1 MQTGLK
7 KTVGQISVASGL
19 LASSVTNEGTQSL
32 LRKNDE
38 TQQAA
43 TAINKMTA
51 ALEDGER
58 HGLAWLHSAI
68 TGRSIFYSTPS
79 GEYSRRLFTR
89 CLGRRLQKMT
99 LIRISSQNGS
109 SLFDELL
116 LKPPLVGSDL
126 ATPFHSV
133 PRLPNWELPNHLQRP
148 I

>member
-58 HGLAWLHSAI
+58 HGFHVHNSFTWNFLVTEDDAPDIEALRKAA
-68 TGRSIFYSTPS
+68 TG
-79 GEYSRRLFTR
+79 G
-89 CLGRRLQKMT
+89 
-99 LIRISSQNGS
+99 
-109 SLFDELL
+109 
-116 LKPPLVGSDL
+116 
-126 ATPFHSV
+126 
-133 PRLPNWELPNHLQRP
+133 
-148 I
+148 